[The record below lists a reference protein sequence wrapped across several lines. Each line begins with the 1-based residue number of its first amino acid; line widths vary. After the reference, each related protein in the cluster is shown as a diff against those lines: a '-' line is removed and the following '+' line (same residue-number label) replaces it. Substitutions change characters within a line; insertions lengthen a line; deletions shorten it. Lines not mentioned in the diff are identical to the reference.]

1 MTILIIPTIS
11 EGNIPQLAVDLLIYS
26 LGAKFV
32 KILDDTYLHPF
43 VGPRDD
49 AQGSSYEDAGAPPLS
64 TPIELYETDDKSVA
78 LIQLRSPTLP
88 RSQTNFVTKT
98 LVPLIHAG
106 GYSEVIVAGS
116 SNAGMQHNIEPNHR
130 IKLYSDGVSKR
141 LEGLTLNAGSPKK
154 LALLPCKEL
163 AESGFLKKL
172 FEQELDPVVPLL
184 GAVIFAYEG
193 DNFGDAEQL
202 AEQLV
207 ALTGS
212 PTVTEWIQPES
223 WKGVYGREIPTGI
236 EEGLYA

>member
-32 KILDDTYLHPF
+32 KILDDTHLYPF
-43 VGPRDD
+43 VGPRDG

-64 TPIELYETDDKSVA
+64 TPIELYETEDKSLA
-78 LIQLRSPTLP
+78 LIQIRAPTLP

-98 LVPLIHAG
+98 LIPLIHDGA
-106 GYSEVIVAGS
+106 YSEVIVAGS

-130 IKLYSDGVSKR
+130 IKLYGDGVSKR
-141 LEGLTLNAGSPKK
+141 LEQLTINAGSQDK
-154 LALLPCKEL
+154 LALLPSKDL
-163 AESGFLKKL
+163 PESGFLKKI
-172 FEQELDPVVPLL
+172 FEHELDPVVPLL

-207 ALTGS
+207 ILSGS
-212 PTVTEWIQPES
+212 LKVTEWVQPES
-223 WKGVYGREIPTGI
+223 WKGVYGREIPSGI